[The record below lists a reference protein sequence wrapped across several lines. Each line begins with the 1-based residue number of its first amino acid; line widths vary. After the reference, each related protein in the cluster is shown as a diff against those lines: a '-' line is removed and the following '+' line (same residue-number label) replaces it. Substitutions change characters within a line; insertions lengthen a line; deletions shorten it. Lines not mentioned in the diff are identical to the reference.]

1 MFTILLYILWALS
14 LAGLI
19 AITLNRFQYPD
30 LNIVVGI
37 LVFFAMFNTFLA
49 AKKK

>member
-1 MFTILLYILWALS
+1 MFTVLLYILWALS

-37 LVFFAMFNTFLA
+37 LSFFAMLNTVFSI
-49 AKKK
+49 KKK